1 MGKGGKKKKGSKP
14 NAGKEKG
21 RSKDS
26 LKKNLKK
33 SNDLEEKKVAV
44 SFKKLY
50 QKYEEEEINKLSF
63 NDLKI
68 KASHFD
74 LNPSLNFKLL
84 SLLKNNYKLEYDK
97 YITKYKYTLN
107 YDDAKKLNC
116 FKDKEKDILNES
128 SFYKFDIKEIKSLS
142 KVKLFNYLFYIM
154 NLKFNEKQYEE
165 NYIDI
170 AKKIEEKIWSY
181 TNDVDLIFKV
191 PNNFGNYELQ
201 YYTYLGLFI
210 DYYSKKIKSVFDED
224 ENEINNTDNQI
235 NESELKD
242 IFFDW
247 DSNPCGKE
255 ENIDI
260 TKFKQR
266 KRELKQSIDNYIS
279 ENKKNNENV
288 QIMEIEKEEDNN
300 KKNQEKKLQKI
311 NKGKAEIIKNDDNE
325 NWKKYT
331 KFHKIH
337 VCKLKKYKNE
347 LFYLFKEEDDNK
359 IIKNIEFI
367 YYSLLFTADKSLNLY
382 DSYVNCLSNDPKM
395 KNENYKERYNC
406 YVKAKSKKFIK
417 SEELVYYNLDED
429 FDDRMDN
436 PFSNTA
442 KFYQY
447 PIILKKN
454 IFQVNEYIFQLFKK
468 YLKKIYKSDLLQ
480 EIFYST
486 PEFEDFKYPLLDDE
500 ILEEMIDNTVFL
512 PFNHEALHGYT
523 QKQFAK
529 VYIAVNLSKDNFLKK
544 DLSKIIIEISLILNT
559 LLHEQFKHYIKG
571 LLFYNAFRFKLTK
584 RLYSDLSDYK
594 DDNFYL
600 DNIRKKYTKNKKEQ
614 FTAVIDGGHRAEIYL
629 YGNILNRLYF
639 GEALK
644 MYDIS
649 TWTLSVL
656 EHLDQFNENN
666 KSISEIKQLSIEE
679 INKNEKIDDFMKQ
692 IFIQFN
698 KFYKC
703 NDEIILNY
711 TTSAERSNDIS
722 DNIPDDELIF
732 DYNVGVE
739 IDRIKFPDTE
749 TIEVLFN
756 KYKQ

>member
-1 MGKGGKKKKGSKP
+1 
-14 NAGKEKG
+14 
-21 RSKDS
+21 
-26 LKKNLKK
+26 
-33 SNDLEEKKVAV
+33 
-44 SFKKLY
+44 
-50 QKYEEEEINKLSF
+50 
-63 NDLKI
+63 
-68 KASHFD
+68 
-74 LNPSLNFKLL
+74 
-84 SLLKNNYKLEYDK
+84 
-97 YITKYKYTLN
+97 
-107 YDDAKKLNC
+107 
-116 FKDKEKDILNES
+116 
-128 SFYKFDIKEIKSLS
+128 
-142 KVKLFNYLFYIM
+142 
-154 NLKFNEKQYEE
+154 
-165 NYIDI
+165 
-170 AKKIEEKIWSY
+170 
-181 TNDVDLIFKV
+181 
-191 PNNFGNYELQ
+191 
-201 YYTYLGLFI
+201 
-210 DYYSKKIKSVFDED
+210 
-224 ENEINNTDNQI
+224 
-235 NESELKD
+235 
-242 IFFDW
+242 
-247 DSNPCGKE
+247 
-255 ENIDI
+255 
-260 TKFKQR
+260 
-266 KRELKQSIDNYIS
+266 
-279 ENKKNNENV
+279 
-288 QIMEIEKEEDNN
+288 
-300 KKNQEKKLQKI
+300 
-311 NKGKAEIIKNDDNE
+311 
-325 NWKKYT
+325 
-331 KFHKIH
+331 
-337 VCKLKKYKNE
+337 
-347 LFYLFKEEDDNK
+347 
-359 IIKNIEFI
+359 
-367 YYSLLFTADKSLNLY
+367 
-382 DSYVNCLSNDPKM
+382 M

-417 SEELVYYNLDED
+417 SEELVYYNLDVD

-486 PEFEDFKYPLLDDE
+486 PEFGDFKYPLLDDE